1 MAKKSSSFE
10 LQPMLPQPVPD
21 GPPDRGAEK
30 AIVERFKQF
39 TCNNEASNVYETRGP
54 SFALSIIEA
63 KF

>member
-1 MAKKSSSFE
+1 
-10 LQPMLPQPVPD
+10 MLPQPVPD